1 MNRLKAFVSIVS
13 FLVTAATAAES
24 NATEIS
30 SEDTRID
37 LKVERV
43 IDGDTIVA
51 DGRKIRLWGI
61 NAPEKNED
69 YYQAAKL
76 FLESLLKDGEVSCKL
91 IDIDKYQ
98 REVMHCF
105 SQGDD
110 LGSLLVQVGLAE
122 DFKTYSSGYY
132 GFEQNKA
139 KSKKIG
145 MWSNRP

>member
-13 FLVTAATAAES
+13 FLVIATTAES
-24 NATEIS
+24 NATAIPDENA
-30 SEDTRID
+30 RID

-76 FLESLLKDGEVSCKL
+76 FLESLLKDGKVSCKL

-110 LGSLLVQVGLAE
+110 LGSLIVQVGLAE
-122 DFKTYSSGYY
+122 DFEKYSAGYY
-132 GFEQNKA
+132 AYEQDMA
-139 KSKKIG
+139 KKRLLGIWKG
-145 MWSNRP
+145 R

>member
-13 FLVTAATAAES
+13 FLVTVATAAES
-24 NATEIS
+24 TATEIP
-30 SEDTRID
+30 SENARID

-61 NAPEKNED
+61 NAPEKNEG

-122 DFKTYSSGYY
+122 DYKKYSEGYY
-132 GFEQNKA
+132 AYEQDTA
-139 KSKKIG
+139 KIRLLGIWK
-145 MWSNRP
+145 RR